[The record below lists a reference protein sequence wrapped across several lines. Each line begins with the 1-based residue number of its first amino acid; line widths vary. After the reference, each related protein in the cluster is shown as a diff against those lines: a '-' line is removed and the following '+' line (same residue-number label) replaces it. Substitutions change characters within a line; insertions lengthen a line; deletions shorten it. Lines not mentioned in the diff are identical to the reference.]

1 MGLMNKLVI
10 AIFLV
15 LSQWCRAADFEVAD
29 FGIRADGRTLN
40 TRAIQAAINH
50 VHGVGGG
57 RLVFR
62 AGNYV
67 TGTLYL
73 KSNVTLHLEEGAS
86 LLGSNNPFDYVKDPY
101 VNWQSMIFAI
111 KQRNIGITGKGT
123 INGRGF
129 ETAMNAVQYV
139 HSGII
144 EDELKLDRVREWNRP
159 ENIYFRECINVTI
172 QDITLRDPGS
182 WNQTYDQCDS
192 LFVERIKV
200 DSKSYWNNDGIDVV
214 DCRNVIIRD
223 SYFDAADDAICFKS
237 HDAEAYCDNIL
248 VENCVARSSA
258 SALKFGT
265 VSRGGFKNFVVRNL
279 TVYDTYR
286 SAITFAT
293 VDGGFIE
300 NITVD
305 GVRSINTGN
314 VIFLR
319 IGERWSE
326 GKGPSMKDIVIR
338 NVYAEVPLEKPDA
351 GYNYE
356 GPIEDMPRNISPA
369 SIVGL
374 PGYKIENVRLEN
386 IEMVYPGGSNPL
398 FAYRGTTPEE
408 LDSIPEMA
416 DSYPEFS
423 QFKELPAWGFYIR
436 HAKNVDF
443 VNVKF
448 KAARK
453 DYRPAIVADDLTGGS
468 WTGLYF
474 DEPEADEKRQY
485 IFHNTQNV
493 TID

>member
-1 MGLMNKLVI
+1 
-10 AIFLV
+10 
-15 LSQWCRAADFEVAD
+15 
-29 FGIRADGRTLN
+29 
-40 TRAIQAAINH
+40 
-50 VHGVGGG
+50 
-57 RLVFR
+57 
-62 AGNYV
+62 
-67 TGTLYL
+67 
-73 KSNVTLHLEEGAS
+73 
-86 LLGSNNPFDYVKDPY
+86 
-101 VNWQSMIFAI
+101 
-111 KQRNIGITGKGT
+111 
-123 INGRGF
+123 
-129 ETAMNAVQYV
+129 
-139 HSGII
+139 
-144 EDELKLDRVREWNRP
+144 
-159 ENIYFRECINVTI
+159 
-172 QDITLRDPGS
+172 
-182 WNQTYDQCDS
+182 
-192 LFVERIKV
+192 
-200 DSKSYWNNDGIDVV
+200 
-214 DCRNVIIRD
+214 
-223 SYFDAADDAICFKS
+223 
-237 HDAEAYCDNIL
+237 
-248 VENCVARSSA
+248 
-258 SALKFGT
+258 
-265 VSRGGFKNFVVRNL
+265 